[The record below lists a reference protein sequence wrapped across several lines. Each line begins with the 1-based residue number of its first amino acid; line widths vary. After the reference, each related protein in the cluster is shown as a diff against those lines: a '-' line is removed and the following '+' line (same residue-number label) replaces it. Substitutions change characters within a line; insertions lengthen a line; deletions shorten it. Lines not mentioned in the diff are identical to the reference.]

1 MDCPIERRVRVA
13 HSTFNLATGEHK
25 EGATETVVRAC
36 GTPLFGKAA
45 ERGICDGCA
54 KLWRVEGNRP
64 TLAGLLALAD
74 KLGADCEFGVDDP
87 KLGEVST
94 DDESQARSYA
104 AAIGGTPFL
113 KLWRDGAEA
122 IKESI

>member
-1 MDCPIERRVRVA
+1 
-13 HSTFNLATGEHK
+13 
-25 EGATETVVRAC
+25 
-36 GTPLFGKAA
+36 
-45 ERGICDGCA
+45 
-54 KLWRVEGNRP
+54 
-64 TLAGLLALAD
+64 LLALAD

-94 DDESQARSYA
+94 DDESQARKYA
-104 AAIGGTPFL
+104 AAVGGTPFL